1 MYRVGRDGLAGFN
14 LRYFGVDEGDTAVYV
29 FGEIDVRCHI
39 VKQRDLQRASLE
51 EIVEQLAEN
60 YIQTILDNQSQYTAL
75 QSVVYNV
82 VPPIKWEVFSPE
94 FPFYGTAE
102 ERIESALLLNAALK
116 KLCERHKLFFLDVYE
131 AYSDEN
137 GSLRTELSDGNVH
150 IHLAHNAKLK
160 EELHKIVSCR
170 PLRKLESS
178 CVAVEESEK
187 EKAAEAPEEQAEKMD
202 RDEAVE

>member
-1 MYRVGRDGLAGFN
+1 MHRIGRDGLAGFN
-14 LRYFGVDEGDTAVYV
+14 LRYFGVGEGDTVVYV

-39 VKQRDLQRASLE
+39 VKQRDLQRVSLQ
-51 EIVEQLAEN
+51 EIIEQLAEN
-60 YIQTILDNQSQYTAL
+60 YIQTILDNQSQYESL

-82 VPPIKWEVFSPE
+82 VPPVKWEVFSPE

-116 KLCERHKLFFLDVYE
+116 KLCEQNKLSFLDVYD
-131 AYSDEN
+131 AYSNED
-137 GSLRTELSDGNVH
+137 GSLRLELSDGNVH
-150 IHLAHNAKLK
+150 IHLAHNSRVK

-170 PLRKLESS
+170 PLRRNDSFG
-178 CVAVEESEK
+178 VAVEECE
-187 EKAAEAPEEQAEKMD
+187 EEEATEAPEKEPEEMN